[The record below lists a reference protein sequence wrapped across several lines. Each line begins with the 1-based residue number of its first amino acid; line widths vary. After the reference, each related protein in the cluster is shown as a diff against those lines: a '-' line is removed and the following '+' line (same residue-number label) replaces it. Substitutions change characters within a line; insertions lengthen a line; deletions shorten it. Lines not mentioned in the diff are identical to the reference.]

1 MQTQKTGE
9 QAMKVLRDFAVKL
22 GAEFSL
28 NADLVVEKADRYFL
42 LNKRLQSISH
52 WDFYYAGTYLGKVK
66 KGTFFP
72 SFNLLAMLAKGKA
85 NKIVVDRKAAWLFI
99 CGRDVFRRSI
109 LTMHGLRRKGDYAL
123 VMNEFGECLGFGKIL
138 CSLDADV
145 KGVEV
150 VVKNI
155 SDVGDFLRREI

>member
-1 MQTQKTGE
+1 
-9 QAMKVLRDFAVKL
+9 MKALMDFARKLGADFALNVDFAV
-22 GAEFSL
+22 
-28 NADLVVEKADRYFL
+28 EKAGRYFL
-42 LNKRLQSISH
+42 LSRSLKGLVGR
-52 WDFYYAGTYLGKVK
+52 DFYYAGLYLGKVK
-66 KGTFFP
+66 NARFFP

-99 CGRDVFRRSI
+99 CGRDVFRRGI
-109 LTMHGLRRKGDYAL
+109 LTMHGSRRKGDCTL

-138 CSLDADV
+138 CNADSAVQDA
-145 KGVEV
+145 EV